1 MRTTINISENIIKEA
16 EALYNTKNRSKAVE
30 NAIKDAIRFK
40 KLKEFMQLKSK
51 ISFDEEAVKS
61 IREKELTEFQ
71 RYSWFKTIID

>member
-30 NAIKDAIRFK
+30 NAIKDALRFQ

-51 ISFDEEAVKS
+51 ISFNEEAVKS
-61 IREKELTEFQ
+61 IREKELTE
-71 RYSWFKTIID
+71 R